1 MRFVFGAMPEDPEF
15 DPKNQGWTPLREP
28 GPGKMQS
35 IAVVV
40 AVCIGV
46 FLQLLFWLAGAD
58 VSPLQN
64 IRNAPIALGIMLGI
78 IPAHELLHL
87 LCFPRFGLSKRAI
100 IGFWPRMFGPY
111 VYYDG
116 ALSRKRTI
124 LISACPF
131 MLLSII
137 PLLRSFV
144 TLNIPA
150 LVVAVSYLNGLAC
163 GVDLVGIFLL
173 VKQVPSGALV
183 RSKGYHSYWQK
194 EYGKNAT

>member
-1 MRFVFGAMPEDPEF
+1 MRFIFGAMPQDPEF
-15 DPKNQGWTPLREP
+15 DPENQGWTSLREP
-28 GPGKMQS
+28 GPGKMQL

-40 AVCIGV
+40 GV
-46 FLQLLFWLAGAD
+46 SVGLLLQLLFWLAGAD

-64 IRNAPIALGIMLGI
+64 TRNAPIGLCIMLGS

-87 LCFPRFGLSKRAI
+87 LCFPSFGLSKRSI
-100 IGFWPRMFGPY
+100 IGFWPRMFGAY

-116 ALSRKRTI
+116 ALSRNRTI

-131 MLLSII
+131 MLLSIM
-137 PLLRSFV
+137 PLLSSFV
-144 TLNIPA
+144 TTNIPV
-150 LVVAVSYLNGLAC
+150 LVVAVSYLNGLIC
-163 GVDLVGIFLL
+163 GADLVGIFLL